1 MIVGQDEIKALLDV
15 AVSNDLPTL
24 LVGETGT
31 GKTSLIRELAEQN
44 SQTYTRF
51 SITGETTVD
60 DFVGKYILK
69 NGETIWQDG
78 ILLTAASKGHYLV
91 VDEINAALPEILFV
105 LHSLL
110 DDDKYIIVPQKDNS
124 LVRPAK
130 NFRFFAT
137 MNPVDEYAGTKE
149 LNKAFHSRFAM
160 VIEVKYPKPKT
171 EVEILVSR
179 TGVDQE
185 MAEKMVDVALGVRAA
200 KKAEKIFY
208 TLSTRDL
215 IYWGQLVKPLGV
227 HRAFT
232 VAIRNKGG
240 EDGESIEKLYAKVF
254 TDWQVAKTEKIPTN
268 LEYYKKEYVKIEKM
282 KTDIRSEVEKDVR
295 ADLKSVQ
302 DKIDKEKA
310 TLSAMEKRIKDELKK
325 GLKAQA

>member
-1 MIVGQDEIKALLDV
+1 MIIGQDEIKSLLKV
-15 AVSNDLPTL
+15 AVDDDLPTL

-31 GKTSLIRELAEQN
+31 GKTSLIRELADDN
-44 SQTYTRF
+44 GQTYTRF

-69 NGETIWQDG
+69 NGETVWQDG
-78 ILLTAASKGHYLV
+78 ILLTAAKGGHYLV

-124 LVRPAK
+124 LVKPAK

-160 VIEVKYPKPKT
+160 VIQVAYPKPKV
-171 EVEILVSR
+171 EVEILVNR
-179 TGVDQE
+179 TGVPQKE
-185 MAEKMVDVALGVRAA
+185 AEKMVDVALGIRAA

-208 TLSTRDL
+208 TCSTRDL
-215 IYWGQLVKPLGV
+215 IYWGKLYKALGI

-232 VAIRNKGG
+232 VAIKNKGG
-240 EDGESIEKLYAKVF
+240 EDGNAIESLYSKIF
-254 TDWQVAKTEKIPTN
+254 TDYKKAEAEKIQTN
-268 LEYYKKEYVKIEKM
+268 LQCYKDEYKRIEQM
-282 KTDIRSEVEKDVR
+282 KTDIRSEVEKDVK
-295 ADLKSVQ
+295 ADLKKDF
-302 DKIDKEKA
+302 DKIAKEKK
-310 TLSAMEKRIKDELKK
+310 TLSDMEQRIKDELRK